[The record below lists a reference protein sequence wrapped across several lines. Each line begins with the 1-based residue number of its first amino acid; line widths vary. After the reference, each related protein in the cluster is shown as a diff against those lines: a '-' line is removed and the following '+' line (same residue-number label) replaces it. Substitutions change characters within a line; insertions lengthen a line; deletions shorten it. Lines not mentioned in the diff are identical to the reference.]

1 MEIIEN
7 LRWQIKKAKFKLT
20 DKRKVLDRL
29 TKEEHK
35 KLEDLRMYIQVFGT
49 YDHME
54 WESTN
59 KTCKDISKN
68 YKKESSELKKK
79 ILKLHGF
86 DYSTHCIWTDGVI
99 TKNPDNI
106 DELRKESEKAE
117 KENQA
122 RMENIQLGAMS
133 GYGFKSSK
141 GGND

>member
-1 MEIIEN
+1 MKIIEN
-7 LRWQIKKAKFKLT
+7 LRWQIKKTKFKLT

-29 TKEEHK
+29 TKEEQK
-35 KLEDLRMYIQVFGT
+35 KLEDLRLSIQVFGT
-49 YDHME
+49 YNHME

-59 KTCKDISKN
+59 KITKEISEKF
-68 YKKESSELKKK
+68 KKESSELKKK

-106 DELRKESEKAE
+106 IELRKESEKTE

-122 RMENIQLGAMS
+122 KMESNQLNAMG
-133 GYGFKSSK
+133 GYGFQSSK
-141 GGND
+141 GEGN

>member
-1 MEIIEN
+1 MKIIEN
-7 LRWQIKKAKFKLT
+7 LRWIFKKSKFKLN

-29 TKEEHK
+29 TKEEHE
-35 KLEDLRMYIQVFGT
+35 KLEKLRMNISVFGT

-59 KTCKDISKN
+59 KITKDISEQF
-68 YKKESSELKKK
+68 KKESSELKKK

-106 DELRKESEKAE
+106 DELRKESEKTE
-117 KENQA
+117 KENQSK
-122 RMENIQLGAMS
+122 MENIQLGAMS
-133 GYGFKSSK
+133 GYGFQSSK
-141 GGND
+141 GEGN